1 MTSYKFKRFFFSV
14 PTYLVFLCNFLFYIP
29 NYCLINYDVYV
40 QHLKISSYFKKI
52 FLSIEINITKL
63 YEELLFALFSYAYL
77 LSFFFSMSFYLIFLV
92 YILVIKFHTVS
103 VMPFLPGYVSF
114 AHAQSVGNSYMNM
127 FFHELY
133 KYTMKCPY
141 SHSLS
146 SVFL

>member
-77 LSFFFSMSFYLIFLV
+77 LSFFF
-92 YILVIKFHTVS
+92 
-103 VMPFLPGYVSF
+103 
-114 AHAQSVGNSYMNM
+114 N
-127 FFHELY
+127 
-133 KYTMKCPY
+133 
-141 SHSLS
+141 
-146 SVFL
+146 VFLFDISCIHIGYKISYSICYALLAWIRIICACAECRKFIYEHVFP